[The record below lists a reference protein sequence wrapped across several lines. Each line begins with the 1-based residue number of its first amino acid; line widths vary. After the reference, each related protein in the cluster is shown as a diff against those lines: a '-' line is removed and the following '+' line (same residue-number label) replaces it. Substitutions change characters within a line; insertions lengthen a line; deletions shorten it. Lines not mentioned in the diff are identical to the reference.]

1 MNIWQLMCFLE
12 EITLEGN
19 VERIK
24 DTRKIRKETLLVGSF
39 LLKRARIIPFER
51 DRQKEKRWYGCSRD
65 GCGAKDSEKEP
76 TSAFLALIKDYRFQF
91 CYSGPHP
98 T

>member
-24 DTRKIRKETLLVGSF
+24 NTRMLTKKILLVGSF
-39 LLKRARIIPFER
+39 RLKRTRVFTFER
-51 DRQKEKRWYGCSRD
+51 ERQKEKRWYGCSRD

-76 TSAFLALIKDYRFQF
+76 TSAFLALIKDYRLQF
-91 CYSGPHP
+91 CCSGPHP